1 MLISNLKKLSNYSLH
16 YYFSVNFVAYAEH
29 LKLWFKNSL
38 SYNTEKEIVLL
49 PKDFSGFRP

>member
-1 MLISNLKKLSNYSLH
+1 MLISNKKKLSNYSLH